1 MSLELSIFSVTSP
14 QVYTSPL
21 SLSVREGDTAQFR
34 CSASGFPAPVLQW
47 HGGPGGR
54 LPPEAILSNGNGLL
68 TFPVVKE
75 IYEGQYFCTA
85 SNMGGISSTSVFLD
99 VSGEQSPY
107 PLGYSLF
114 TFKRFLPKSARK
126 CKIIAIMNF

>member
-1 MSLELSIFSVTSP
+1 MLRLIKAPAVEVLSHKNSLYLTVTSP
-14 QVYTSPL
+14 QVYTSPVR
-21 SLSVREGDTAQFR
+21 LSVREGDPAQFR

-54 LPPEAILSNGNGLL
+54 LPPEAILSHGNGVL

-85 SNMGGISSTSVFLD
+85 SNMGGISSTSTFLD
-99 VSGEQSPY
+99 VSGEQSAPWIL
-107 PLGYSLF
+107 PL
-114 TFKRFLPKSARK
+114 
-126 CKIIAIMNF
+126 

>member
-21 SLSVREGDTAQFR
+21 RLSVREGDTAQFR

-107 PLGYSLF
+107 PPWVLLVYF
-114 TFKRFLPKSARK
+114 F
-126 CKIIAIMNF
+126 